1 MSGHIKIRDLE
12 LVVALHEERN
22 LTQAARRIGI
32 SEPAFSKRLRLI
44 ERRVQT
50 RLFVRGPEGSLATDA
65 GRAFLERAR
74 ISIQSFYQAVHE
86 AQEARFG
93 ERHRLRIGVSAYLAP
108 RLIELL
114 HAIELPLYRNLS
126 REILTDSSF
135 EILSLLQHH
144 QIAIALITSPPPS
157 ATITSVTIAIQPFM
171 IVVRPDH
178 PLAKR
183 SSLNFAELTG
193 YPWVL
198 LNRAVHPP
206 LHDLILQRAE
216 ATQQKPNVIHRIS
229 QADQVPALLTDCQAL
244 AWLTPPG
251 AERVSRNGL
260 VRIPLVD
267 EHIRLETHLAR
278 QASNNSGLVSEFVRT
293 FVKRIEVEK
302 PSIQLPLPIEEPRSA
317 ALAS

>member
-32 SEPAFSKRLRLI
+32 SEPAFSKRLQLI
-44 ERRVQT
+44 ERRIQT
-50 RLFVRGPEGSLATDA
+50 RLFVRGSGGSLATES

-86 AQEARFG
+86 AQEAKFG
-93 ERHRLRIGVSAYLAP
+93 EKRRLRIGVSAYLAP
-108 RLIELL
+108 RLIELIRT
-114 HAIELPLYRNLS
+114 IELPLYHNLS
-126 REILTDSSF
+126 YEILTDCSF

-144 QIAIALITSPPPS
+144 QIDIALITSPPAS
-157 ATITSVTIAIQPFM
+157 ATITSIAIAIQPFM

-183 SSLNFAELTG
+183 SSLTFAELTG
-193 YPWVL
+193 YPWIL
-198 LNRAVHPP
+198 FNRTVHPP
-206 LHDLILQRAE
+206 LHNLILQRAE
-216 ATQQKPNVIHRIS
+216 ATQHKANVIHRIS
-229 QADQVPALLTDCQAL
+229 QADQVPALLTDCHAL

-251 AERVSRNGL
+251 AERVSRIGL

-267 EHIRLETHLAR
+267 EHIRLETHLAS
-278 QASNNSGLVSEFVRT
+278 QANNNSRLVSEFVRT
-293 FVKRIEVEK
+293 FVKRIEIER
-302 PSIQLPLPIEEPRSA
+302 PSIQLPLQLIQQF
-317 ALAS
+317 

>member
-12 LVVALHEERN
+12 LLVALHEEGN
-22 LTQAARRIGI
+22 LTQAAKRIGI

-50 RLFVRGPEGSLATDA
+50 RLFVRGSEGSLATES

-93 ERHRLRIGVSAYLAP
+93 ERHRLRIGVSAYLTP
-108 RLIELL
+108 RLIELI
-114 HAIELPLYRNLS
+114 HAIELPLYRNPS
-126 REILTDSSF
+126 YEIVTDSSF
-135 EILSLLQHH
+135 EILSLLQHC
-144 QIAIALITSPPPS
+144 QIDIALITSPPPS
-157 ATITSVTIAIQPFM
+157 ATITSITIAIQPFM

-183 SSLNFAELTG
+183 SSLSFAELTG
-193 YPWVL
+193 YPWVFF
-198 LNRAVHPP
+198 NRTVHPP

-216 ATQQKPNVIHRIS
+216 ATEQSANVLHRIS
-229 QADQVPALLTDCQAL
+229 QADQVPALLTDSQAL

-267 EHIRLETHLAR
+267 EHIRLETHLAS
-278 QASNNSGLVSEFVRT
+278 QASNNSRLVSEFVRT
-293 FVKRIEVEK
+293 FVKRIEIER
-302 PSIQLPLPIEEPRSA
+302 PSIQLPLPIDSA
-317 ALAS
+317 VMKAS